1 MKRHLPS
8 GATQQI
14 ARSSGGVRG
23 LARTPQ
29 SLPERS
35 EGVSCEEC
43 ALRHVL
49 SDAGNPD
56 LMALFEAMLAH
67 FGPRHWWPA
76 ETPTE
81 MIAGAIL
88 TQSVSWRN
96 VRQALSNLKDAQLL
110 DFAALHRTPAQVIE
124 PLVRPTRFYKAKTA
138 KLKAFAAWVTERF
151 GSDLDTFLIQAPT
164 ATKALRSELLAVHG
178 IGPET
183 ADCILVYACKLP
195 SFPVDAYTRR
205 IFSRLG
211 HFDER
216 IGYEEMRDFFM
227 SRLPA
232 DVALFNEYHALIDAV
247 GHHHCA
253 PVSPRCGDC
262 PLARYCLA
270 AT

>member
-1 MKRHLPS
+1 MP
-8 GATQQI
+8 
-14 ARSSGGVRG
+14 RSS
-23 LARTPQ
+23 TPRRFAA
-29 SLPERS
+29 P
-35 EGVSCEEC
+35 
-43 ALRHVL
+43 HVL
-49 SDAGNPD
+49 SEAGGTD
-56 LMALFEAMLAH
+56 LLALFEAMLAH

-96 VRQALSNLKDAQLL
+96 VKKALLNLADAHLL
-110 DFAALHRTPAQVIE
+110 DFAVLHRTPAQVIE

-138 KLKAFAAWVTERF
+138 KLKAFAAWITERF
-151 GSDLDTFLIQAPT
+151 GSELDAFLGQPPT
-164 ATKALRSELLAVHG
+164 AVETLRAELLSVHG
-178 IGPET
+178 IGRET
-183 ADCILVYACKLP
+183 ADCILVYACELP

-216 IGYEEMRDFFM
+216 IGYEEMRAFFM
-227 SRLPA
+227 TRLPA

-262 PLARYCLA
+262 PLAPRCPAAACLPGSLR
-270 AT
+270 